1 MSARNATLEQL
12 QSKTISASYRFEIQD
27 GETSVGLA
35 WWGSKPV
42 RDQGLEKA
50 IEAVGGVRA
59 LARLLGISQPA
70 ISGWKRIPSDR
81 VVAVE
86 QATGVPRSEL
96 RSDLYDAALVRD
108 IAPEDVARAE
118 EYALLG
124 ALLWRAP
131 TAGILAQVAGL
142 KGDASLL
149 GAAHHLLAEAARTAD
164 PDAMQRAYF
173 DLFIGVG
180 RGEILPYASYYRTGF
195 LHERP
200 LADVRRD
207 MEALGLA
214 REIRAGEP
222 EDHVAI
228 LFDVMRG
235 LIMGEFAADGIDDGV
250 FFSRH
255 IKPFAS
261 RLFVDLEMTQ
271 TSQLYRCVGATGRV
285 FMDIEAG
292 AMALAA

>member
-1 MSARNATLEQL
+1 MRDT
-12 QSKTISASYRFEIQD
+12 
-27 GETSVGLA
+27 GL
-35 WWGSKPV
+35 
-42 RDQGLEKA
+42 DKA
-50 IEAVGGVRA
+50 IEAAGGVRA
-59 LARLLGISQPA
+59 LARSLGISQPA
-70 ISGWKRIPSDR
+70 ISAWKRIPSDR

-86 QATGVPRSEL
+86 AATGVPRAEL
-96 RSDLYDAALVRD
+96 RPDLYDTAAAPRD
-108 IAPEDVARAE
+108 IAPEDAARAD

-131 TAGILAQVAGL
+131 TAETLALVSGPR
-142 KGDASLL
+142 GDASEL
-149 GAAHHLLAEAARTAD
+149 GAAHHMLAEAARSAD
-164 PDAMQRAYF
+164 PAAIQREYF
-173 DLFIGVG
+173 DLFVGVG

-214 REIRAGEP
+214 REIRVGEP
-222 EDHVAI
+222 EDHAAI

-235 LIMGEFAADGIDDGV
+235 LIMGEFAADGIDDGA
-250 FFSRH
+250 FFNRH
-255 IKPFAS
+255 VKPFAS

-271 TSQLYRCVGATGRV
+271 TSQLYRCVGTVGRV

>member
-1 MSARNATLEQL
+1 
-12 QSKTISASYRFEIQD
+12 
-27 GETSVGLA
+27 
-35 WWGSKPV
+35 
-42 RDQGLEKA
+42 
-50 IEAVGGVRA
+50 
-59 LARLLGISQPA
+59 
-70 ISGWKRIPSDR
+70 
-81 VVAVE
+81 
-86 QATGVPRSEL
+86 VPRAEL
-96 RSDLYDAALVRD
+96 RPDLYDTAMSRD
-108 IAPEDVARAE
+108 IAPEDAARAD

-131 TAGILAQVAGL
+131 TAETLALVASL
-142 KGDASLL
+142 KGDASEL
-149 GAAHHLLAEAARTAD
+149 GAAHHMLAEAARGTSAD
-164 PDAMQRAYF
+164 AVQREYF

-200 LADVRRD
+200 LAEVRRD

-214 REIRAGEP
+214 REIRVGEP
-222 EDHVAI
+222 EDHAAI

-235 LIMGEFAADGIDDGV
+235 LIVGEFGTDGIDDGV

-271 TSQLYRCVGATGRV
+271 TSQLYRCVGAVGRV
-285 FMDIEAG
+285 FLDIEAG

>member
-1 MSARNATLEQL
+1 MRDT
-12 QSKTISASYRFEIQD
+12 
-27 GETSVGLA
+27 GL
-35 WWGSKPV
+35 
-42 RDQGLEKA
+42 DKA
-50 IEAVGGVRA
+50 IEAAGGVRA
-59 LARLLGISQPA
+59 LARGLGISQPA

-86 QATGVPRSEL
+86 NATGVPRAQL
-96 RSDLYDAALVRD
+96 RPDLYDKAAALPD
-108 IAPEDVARAE
+108 IAPEDAARAD

-131 TAGILAQVAGL
+131 TAETLGLVASL
-142 KGDASLL
+142 KGDASEL
-149 GAAHHLLAEAARTAD
+149 GAAHHLLAEAARNAD
-164 PDAMQRAYF
+164 PAVIQREYF
-173 DLFIGVG
+173 DLFVGVG
-180 RGEILPYASYYRTGF
+180 RGEILPYASFYRTGF

-200 LADVRRD
+200 LAEVRRD

-214 REIRAGEP
+214 REIRVGEP
-222 EDHVAI
+222 EDHAAI

-271 TSQLYRCVGATGRV
+271 ISALYRCVGAVGRV
-285 FMDIEAG
+285 FLDIEAG